1 MKNYKKQIYL
11 FLYVSLV
18 FVIGSF
24 AILFFNF
31 RKQVRLQNEI
41 LKIEKNLTQVDS
53 LANNLLQIES
63 DKRGFQLTN
72 DPDYLK
78 NIYAIKG
85 SSNNIIAYL
94 QKNVMAGIDT
104 KKISQIDSLLK
115 LRVANLDSGINIF
128 TTRGFDAAIEFM
140 QLKGK
145 RNIKH
150 LLDQSLEG
158 LKNNL
163 LGKLERNTSRMKKD
177 EKLRKIP
184 VVMLTT

>member
-11 FLYVSLV
+11 FLYISLV

-41 LKIEKNLTQVDS
+41 LKIDKNLIQADS
-53 LANNLLQIES
+53 LTSSLSQIES

-72 DPDYLK
+72 DPGYLT
-78 NIYAIKG
+78 NFYAIKMNCN
-85 SSNNIIAYL
+85 SIIANL
-94 QKNVMAGIDT
+94 RNNAIAGIDT

-145 RNIKH
+145 RNIRH
-150 LLDQSLEG
+150 LLDQSLGG

-163 LGKLERNTSRMKKD
+163 LGKL
-177 EKLRKIP
+177 
-184 VVMLTT
+184 